1 MTVLRMAG
9 LGASLWMATGCNQ
22 TGTAPLG
29 EPLDRVAGFAGVP
42 IMQPGQDCTICHR
55 SGRAAS
61 DRQWTISGTVFS
73 SPDACKT
80 YLVDA
85 GTTCSGGA
93 EGVQV
98 LVTMDGGATLTLTTN
113 SAGNFYTDE
122 PIGQLTSLMIQKGN
136 RRMVM
141 NLPAAGGLGGSGT
154 IGCNYCH
161 TVANPGMPTMGR
173 EGAPGSLF
181 IPEN

>member
-1 MTVLRMAG
+1 MTRFSGVLLLAIV
-9 LGASLWMATGCNQ
+9 GCNQ
-22 TGTAPLG
+22 SGTGALG
-29 EPLDRVAGFAGVP
+29 EPLDQLAGFAGTPV
-42 IMQPGQDCTICHR
+42 MQPGQDCTVCHR
-55 SGRAAS
+55 SDRAAS
-61 DRQWTISGTVFS
+61 DRIWTISGTVFS
-73 SPDACKT
+73 NPTACPP

-85 GTTCSGGA
+85 GSGCAGGL

-98 LVTMDGGATLTLTTN
+98 LVTMDGGETLTLTTN

-141 NLPAAGGLGGSGT
+141 NLPAAGGLDGKQ

-161 TVANPGMPTMGR
+161 TYANPGGQTQGR
-173 EGAPGSLF
+173 QGAPGNLF
-181 IPEN
+181 LPGE